1 MPNGVPAGLLA
12 LAGSGQLGQVP
23 LGRQPTF
30 QSALTGSLG
39 LLSQA
44 QQGQGQR
51 GDRQFDQ
58 MLQIAEMEQQIRQ
71 AEAAQAQAAQK
82 RAAKQAYVQGL
93 PPELQALG
101 GFATEELAKQQAQA
115 TFQDPTSLM
124 QNAQA
129 AGLQPG
135 TPAFQDFVSRG
146 VFKPQTQVTI
156 NQPKLEA
163 GYVARDPTDLSK
175 GVVPQPGGS
184 KDPSNPKNWTGEQRK
199 AANFASRLDRN
210 NAEIEALERQGFN
223 PSTLGGVIARAAG
236 RPVRSAEARAYQDF
250 QDDWV
255 RAILRKESGA
265 AITEQEREAYSTYFP
280 QLGDETADIARKA
293 KIRSDLAQGVA
304 AEAGPA
310 YQPAQEQEAANQAA
324 QQLSPADL
332 GSMSIEQLQELQRSL
347 GGAGNP

>member
-82 RAAKQAYVQGL
+82 RAAKEAYVGGL

-135 TPAFQDFVSRG
+135 TPQYESFLRQATL
-146 VFKPQTQVTI
+146 KPQSQVTI

-163 GYVARDPTDLSK
+163 GFIPRDPTDLSK

-199 AANFASRLDRN
+199 AANFAGRLDRN
-210 NAEIEALERQGFN
+210 NAAIAELERQGYN
-223 PSTLGGVIARAAG
+223 PGTAGQTLGRISG
-236 RPVRSAEARAYQDF
+236 RPFMGKSAKAYQDHR
-250 QDDWV
+250 DDWIK
-255 RAILRKESGA
+255 AFLRKESGA
-265 AITEQEREAYSTYFP
+265 TITDQEYALAEPYFP
-280 QLGDETADIARKA
+280 QIGDGPDDIARKA
-293 KIRSDLAQGVA
+293 QIRQHLTAGVA
-304 AEAGPA
+304 TEAGPA

-332 GSMSIEQLQELQRSL
+332 GSMPIEQLQELQRSL

>member
-93 PPELQALG
+93 PQELQALG

-115 TFQDPTSLM
+115 AFQDPTSLM

-163 GYVARDPTDLSK
+163 GFVPVDPTDLSK

-199 AANFASRLDRN
+199 AANFAGRLARN
-210 NAEIEALERQGFN
+210 HAALSELEASGFN
-223 PSTLGGVIARAAG
+223 PSTLGQRVARAAG
-236 RPVRSAEARAYQDF
+236 RPVQSEEARAYQDYKE
-250 QDDWV
+250 DWKK
-255 RAILRKESGA
+255 AILRKESGA
-265 AITEQEREAYSTYFP
+265 TLTDQEQESYDQYFP
-280 QLGDETADIARKA
+280 QLGDGPADIARKA
-293 KIRSDLAQGVA
+293 QIRQDLAVGVA

-310 YQPAQEQEAANQAA
+310 YQAPQAAAAANQAA

-332 GSMSIEQLQELQRSL
+332 GSMSVEQLQELQRSL